1 MHQQAEV
8 GVEHSP
14 PAAVP
19 YVDAG
24 GGAGVQDAAAAAAL
38 CSSAGRLAAG
48 KPGPGSGLGP
58 GGSSD

>member
-14 PAAVP
+14 PAAVL

-24 GGAGVQDAAAAAAL
+24 GGAGVQDAAAL

-48 KPGPGSGLGP
+48 KPGPGSGLGL